1 MVKKASSLVNA
12 NVNSA
17 IESLANELSEKPY
30 GSKKSYDKMVRTTIS
45 LDSEVLIKLEDFAQK
60 NKRDKKDLK
69 SVSAIVRIAV
79 DDFIM
84 KYEV

>member
-1 MVKKASSLVNA
+1 MVKKSSTLI
-12 NVNSA
+12 NSKMVA

-30 GSKKSYDKMVRTTIS
+30 GEAKPNTNFVRTTIS
-45 LDSEVLIKLEDFAQK
+45 LDSELLMKIEDFAQK
-60 NKRDKKDLK
+60 NKRDKKELK
-69 SVSAIVRIAV
+69 SVSAIVRQAL